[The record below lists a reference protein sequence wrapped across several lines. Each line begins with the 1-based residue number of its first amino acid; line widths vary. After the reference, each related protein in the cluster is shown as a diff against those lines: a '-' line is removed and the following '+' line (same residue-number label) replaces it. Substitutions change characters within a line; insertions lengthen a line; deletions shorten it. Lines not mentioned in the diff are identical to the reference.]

1 MSRVL
6 EPFEYLEP
14 ASLEE
19 AAALLRN
26 EKTRLMAG
34 GVDLI
39 LKLRMRAVE
48 ADRIVSLKSVPDLDY
63 VRIDNE
69 GVLHVGALATM
80 QQVAEHPDV
89 IKRWPALAEGN
100 GLVGSLQT
108 KRMSTV
114 VGNLCVST
122 PVSDVSPA
130 LFVHGGKMII
140 VGGEAER
147 SVNAEDFFT
156 GLGTTVLQP
165 GELVKEFTLEP
176 SPAHTAS
183 VLLKAAKT
191 HDDISK
197 VCVGISVTVDDGH
210 ILDAKI
216 ALGAVAVTTVRAPEA
231 ESLLKGKVISD
242 ELLAE
247 AGIVASDNINPITDV
262 RSTAAYRT
270 HLVKVMVRD
279 GLKKA
284 IQRATESEAL

>member
-6 EPFEYLEP
+6 EPFEYIEP

-26 EKTRLMAG
+26 ERTRLMAG

-39 LKLRMRAVE
+39 LKLRMRAIE
-48 ADRIVSLKSVPDLDY
+48 ADRVVNLKSIPDLDY
-63 VRIDNE
+63 VRIDSE

-80 QQVAEHPDV
+80 QQVAEHSEV
-89 IKRWPALAEGN
+89 RKKWPALAEGN
-100 GLVGSLQT
+100 ALVGSLQT
-108 KRMSTV
+108 KRMSTA

-130 LFVHGGKMII
+130 LFVHGGKMVI

-147 SVNAEDFFT
+147 SVNVEDFFT

-176 SPAHTAS
+176 PLDNTAS
-183 VLLKAAKT
+183 LLLKAAKT

-197 VCVGISVTVDDGH
+197 VCVGISVTVDNGQIVDS
-210 ILDAKI
+210 KI

-231 ESLLKGKVISD
+231 ESLLKGQTIND

-247 AGIVASDNINPITDV
+247 AGVIASENISPITDV
-262 RSTAAYRT
+262 RSTSKYRA